1 MPYYVGLDLGQSADY
16 TALAIVHDTFVEP
29 IPGYRTEQLQV
40 VHLERYPLRT
50 SYVDIVTHVHEL
62 LKKPELHPWEEG
74 KHSYHRQQT
83 HPTLIVDRTGVG
95 APVTDLFTKRRVPF
109 VQVTITGGTSVSR
122 GEGRRHYN
130 VPKRDLVSSLE
141 VPFHNQQL
149 VIAQELDLR
158 PTLEKELAG
167 FKRKIKL
174 TTGHDS
180 YEHWREG
187 DHDDLVLATALAVW
201 WARRRPTGTR
211 VLKVDGKPHR
221 FDAFLRSRGRL

>member
-16 TALAIVHDTFVEP
+16 TALAVVHDTFIEP
-29 IPGYRTEQLQV
+29 APAYRVPQLQV

-50 SYVDIVTHVHEL
+50 SYVDIVDSVIGL
-62 LKKPELHPWEEG
+62 LRKQQLHPWEWTRPLHQE
-74 KHSYHRQQT
+74 QT

-95 APVTDLFTKRRVPF
+95 APVTDLFTKRRVTF
-109 VQVTITGGTSVSR
+109 VQVTITGGTSVTR
-122 GEGRRHYN
+122 GEGSRHYH

-149 VIAQELDLR
+149 VIAKDLDLR

-187 DHDDLVLATALAVW
+187 DHDDLVLACSLAAW
-201 WARRRPTGTR
+201 FARRKTKGTR
-211 VLKVDGKPHR
+211 TLKIHYGDRGSIR
-221 FDAFLRSRGRL
+221 LR